1 MTRIQLFRLKNQ
13 MLIGNALANIIG
25 VNVTELISHRSISPP
40 PPEAMAL
47 FGRVDSIF
55 LPLSFGLIFIIT
67 VFYELPIRRFLNRCH
82 RAGGAYP
89 GVDPSARQRL
99 LNEPFFLIA
108 IDFLTW
114 IIAAVVYTACIYR
127 TPFGPSLA
135 EGVFSRA
142 LFVGMIT
149 ITIAFF
155 FMERQLQK
163 GLVPLLFPD
172 GGLYATRGTL
182 RIRIGTRLA
191 ALIAAANL
199 IPFLAFLMIV
209 QKTFRSD
216 YPPEQMLDQL
226 RTTINTNSLVFITVG
241 VSLTILVSSN
251 LTRPFGDIIQVL
263 QDVRNGRLNRRVSVR
278 SNDEIGYVGDV
289 INEMTVGLRERE
301 KMHQSLELAREVQQN
316 LLPRGAPQQKGLDI
330 AGRSI
335 YCDQTGGDYF
345 DFLEVG
351 SPGDNT
357 IGLVVG
363 DVSGHGVPAALLMAT
378 ARALM
383 RQRSFLPGGPA
394 QVINDVNMHLSRDVE
409 DSGQFMTLF
418 YLVIDPVHR
427 SLKWVRAGHE
437 PAVLY
442 DPFRDV
448 FEELRGSGVALG
460 IDESWKYREENR
472 RGLTDGQVILI
483 GTDGIWES
491 RNREGRMFGKEALLD
506 LIRKNAAASA
516 EEILGAIIDS
526 VKHFQ
531 QDIEPEDDITLV
543 VAKIKTG

>member
-1 MTRIQLFRLKNQ
+1 MTKIQLFRLKNQ

-25 VNVTELISHRSISPP
+25 VNVAELISHRSISPP

-114 IIAAVVYTACIYR
+114 IIAAVVYTASIYR
-127 TPFGPSLA
+127 TSFGPSLA
-135 EGVFSRA
+135 GGVFFRA

-163 GLVPLLFPD
+163 GLVPLLFPE

-209 QKTFRSD
+209 QKTSRSN
-216 YPPEQMLDQL
+216 YPPEQMLEQL

-241 VSLTILVSSN
+241 VFLTILVSSN

-278 SNDEIGYVGDV
+278 SNDEAGYVGDV

-301 KMHQSLELAREVQQN
+301 KMRQSMELAREVQQN

-345 DFLEVG
+345 DFMEVG
-351 SPGDNT
+351 PPGDNT

-383 RQRSFLPGGPA
+383 RQRSLLPGGPA

-427 SLKWVRAGHE
+427 SLQWVRAGHE

-460 IDESWKYREENR
+460 IDENWKYREEGR
-472 RGLTDGQVILI
+472 SGLLSGQVILI
-483 GTDGIWES
+483 GTDGICES
-491 RNREGRMFGKEALLD
+491 RNSEGRMFGKEALLD

-543 VAKIKTG
+543 VAKIQTG

>member
-1 MTRIQLFRLKNQ
+1 MTKIQLFRLKNQ

-25 VNVTELISHRSISPP
+25 VNVAELISHRSISPP

-55 LPLSFGLIFIIT
+55 LPLSFGLIFIVT

-108 IDFLTW
+108 IDFLSW
-114 IIAAVVYTACIYR
+114 IIAAVVYTASVYR

-135 EGVFSRA
+135 GGVFSRA

-163 GLVPLLFPD
+163 GLVPLLFPE

-209 QKTFRSD
+209 QKTFSSD
-216 YPPEQMLDQL
+216 YPPVQMLEQL

-241 VSLTILVSSN
+241 VFLTILVSSN

-278 SNDEIGYVGDV
+278 SNDEAGYVGDV

-301 KMHQSLELAREVQQN
+301 KMHQSMELAREVQQN

-345 DFLEVG
+345 DFLQVG
-351 SPGDNT
+351 PPGDNT

-363 DVSGHGVPAALLMAT
+363 DVSGHGVPASLLMAT
-378 ARALM
+378 VRALM
-383 RQRSFLPGGPA
+383 RQRSLLPGGPA

-427 SLKWVRAGHE
+427 SLQWVRAGHE

-460 IDESWKYREENR
+460 IDEKWKYREEGR
-472 RGLTDGQVILI
+472 SGLLSGQVILI

-491 RNREGRMFGKEALLD
+491 RNSEGRMFGKEALLD

>member
-1 MTRIQLFRLKNQ
+1 MTKIQLFRLKNQ

-25 VNVTELISHRSISPP
+25 VNVAELISRRSISPP

-114 IIAAVVYTACIYR
+114 IIAAVVYTASIYR

-135 EGVFSRA
+135 GGVFSRA

-163 GLVPLLFPD
+163 GLVPLLFPE

-209 QKTFRSD
+209 QKTFSSN
-216 YPPEQMLDQL
+216 YPPEQMLEQL

-241 VSLTILVSSN
+241 VFLTILVSSN

-278 SNDEIGYVGDV
+278 SNDEAGYVGDV

-301 KMHQSLELAREVQQN
+301 KMRQSMELAREVQQN

-345 DFLEVG
+345 DFLEG
-351 SPGDNT
+351 GPPGDNT

-418 YLVIDPVHR
+418 YLVIDPVQR

-442 DPFRDV
+442 DPLRDV
-448 FEELRGSGVALG
+448 FEELRGSGMALG
-460 IDESWKYREENR
+460 VDETWKYQEENR

-491 RNREGRMFGKEALLD
+491 RNSEGRMFGKEALLD

>member
-1 MTRIQLFRLKNQ
+1 MTKIQLFRLKNQ

-25 VNVTELISHRSISPP
+25 VNVAELISHRSISPP

-108 IDFLTW
+108 IDFLSW
-114 IIAAVVYTACIYR
+114 IIAAVVYTAFIYR

-135 EGVFSRA
+135 GGVFSRA

-163 GLVPLLFPD
+163 GLVPLLFPE

-209 QKTFRSD
+209 RKTFSSD
-216 YPPEQMLDQL
+216 YPPVQMLEQL

-241 VSLTILVSSN
+241 VFLTILVSSN

-278 SNDEIGYVGDV
+278 SNDEAGYVGDV

-301 KMHQSLELAREVQQN
+301 KMHQSMELAREVQQN

-351 SPGDNT
+351 PPGDNT

-363 DVSGHGVPAALLMAT
+363 DVSGHGVPASLLMAT
-378 ARALM
+378 VRALM
-383 RQRSFLPGGPA
+383 RQRSLLPGGPA

-427 SLKWVRAGHE
+427 SLQWVRAGHE

-460 IDESWKYREENR
+460 IDENWKYREEGR
-472 RGLTDGQVILI
+472 SGLLSGQVILI

-491 RNREGRMFGKEALLD
+491 RNSEGRMFGKEALLD